1 MNFKMT
7 VRTLIVLCAISLT
20 FCRVLWAEDP
30 HFLSAYHCE
39 YGLKLYHDGKMDFA
53 IERFVK
59 ALLLDP
65 ENKTAKD
72 SLRKIS
78 AEIVPSS
85 NSRVLEITRFIDQIE
100 YFNFLDLRYRSLT
113 TENSRLFEF
122 VRKNFPKDPIL
133 AQKVQT
139 IESRQADR
147 SVVLPSVGELG
158 FASDD
163 NKKTNLPDVIL
174 NLSRQRQLL
183 LEQISFWEEQNN
195 DLRLVRRS
203 ILSQGSAENPL
214 VVANKLKSQLSEVE
228 NRTAQKDDL
237 LATQHQN
244 IEYFQSELSSVRDNF
259 YQLQQQFKTTDLK
272 IGELNKKLAEMSI
285 EIFEKNKIIAQKED
299 YAAKLQREI
308 SEANEKMNLV
318 QRIIQEK
325 DDRIASLE
333 KEMSAL
339 HLAVNSGLSSS
350 DPQVVQLKSDFKNF
364 EEQFKSQMGKSR
376 ERIISLEIQFAD
388 LTQKYQ
394 LMAEEIQAKDLQI
407 GYLKED
413 ANKKDVSISQYRNAF
428 LTTNEK
434 ANELIGMLD
443 IYRNKLAETKQ
454 ALITKEQELTQ
465 FKNASTKPTPINE
478 DAGNSNPLKILSN
491 SHDLTLSKQTDR

>member
-1 MNFKMT
+1 MNLKIT
-7 VRTLIVLCAISLT
+7 VRTLFVLCAISLT
-20 FCRVLWAEDP
+20 FCRVLWAQDP
-30 HFLSAYHCE
+30 HFLSAYHSE
-39 YGLKLYHDGKMDFA
+39 YGLKLYNDGKVDFA

-78 AEIVPSS
+78 EEIVPSS
-85 NSRVLEITRFIDQIE
+85 NSRVLEIARFIDQIE
-100 YFNFLDLRYRSLT
+100 YFNFLDLRYQSLT

-122 VRKNFPKDPIL
+122 VRKNFPKDPTL

-203 ILSQGSAENPL
+203 ILAQGSTENPL

-259 YQLQQQFKTTDLK
+259 NQLQERFKTTDLK
-272 IGELNKKLAEMSI
+272 IGELNKKLT
-285 EIFEKNKIIAQKED
+285 
-299 YAAKLQREI
+299 
-308 SEANEKMNLV
+308 
-318 QRIIQEK
+318 
-325 DDRIASLE
+325 
-333 KEMSAL
+333 EMSAKI
-339 HLAVNSGLSSS
+339 H
-350 DPQVVQLKSDFKNF
+350 DTEQQLQKLYD
-364 EEQFKSQMGKSR
+364 EWD
-376 ERIISLEIQFAD
+376 ISLKVI
-388 LTQKYQ
+388 
-394 LMAEEIQAKDLQI
+394 
-407 GYLKED
+407 
-413 ANKKDVSISQYRNAF
+413 
-428 LTTNEK
+428 
-434 ANELIGMLD
+434 
-443 IYRNKLAETKQ
+443 
-454 ALITKEQELTQ
+454 
-465 FKNASTKPTPINE
+465 
-478 DAGNSNPLKILSN
+478 
-491 SHDLTLSKQTDR
+491 